1 MFTLSNIMKANA
13 ISCIG
18 FGVTFFFLPEEVR
31 NFLSTNKQAPSI
43 VFTFLGIGL
52 FINGLHLIW
61 ASFKPIPSKILV
73 LYFSIG
79 DYIWVLSASYLL
91 LVGMWIT
98 TPIGITITLLVSGM
112 VGTFGLLQMIKRKEM
127 GNC

>member
-1 MFTLSNIMKANA
+1 MKANA

-18 FGVTFFFLPEEVR
+18 FGIIFYFFPVEVR
-31 NFLSTNKQAPSI
+31 NFLSIDKQAPSI

-61 ASFKPIPSKILV
+61 ASFKLIPSKVLV

-79 DYIWVLSASYLL
+79 DYIWVLSTSYLL
-91 LVGMWIT
+91 LVGKWIT
-98 TPIGITITLLVSGM
+98 TPMGIVVTLLVSGM
-112 VGTFGLLQMIKRKEM
+112 VGTLGLLQMIKRKEM
-127 GNC
+127 GSC